1 LHEKVATMLNIE
13 LQVGTA
19 FAKELLRRR
28 GLVGTGQS
36 RMGEVAIDDFDRIEM
51 DLRLRRLQPYM
62 RPFTPEQLDAAVA
75 RKKS

>member
-1 LHEKVATMLNIE
+1 MLNIE

-28 GLVGTGQS
+28 GLVGTGRA
-36 RMGEVAIDDFDRIEM
+36 RMGEVLIDEFDVAEM
-51 DLRLRRLQPYM
+51 DLRLQRLQPYL
-62 RPFTPEQLDAAVA
+62 RPFTPEQLHAAVA